1 MDVTFN
7 ISMRFRDD
15 EVRDNGWLC
24 VFVCSCICYML
35 SSKINSTSKA
45 RTYLASEDI
54 LAWLVLTNSRQFVGS
69 DSGVK
74 VEVRIRSRLDFGETL
89 GLMGHVGHLVLR

>member
-1 MDVTFN
+1 MVDPKKPLRFFSFTCAEVTFDM
-7 ISMRFRDD
+7 SMRFRDD

-35 SSKINSTSKA
+35 SSKMNSTSKA

-54 LAWLVLTNSRQFVGS
+54 LVWLVLTNSRQFVGS

-74 VEVRIRSRLDFGETL
+74 VKVRIR
-89 GLMGHVGHLVLR
+89 